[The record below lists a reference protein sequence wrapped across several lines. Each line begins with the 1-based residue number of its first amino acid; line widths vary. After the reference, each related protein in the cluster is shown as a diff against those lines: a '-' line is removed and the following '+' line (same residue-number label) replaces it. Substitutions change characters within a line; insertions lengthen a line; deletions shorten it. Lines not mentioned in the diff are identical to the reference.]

1 MDKLNLSLRQRKLLH
16 MMQEQTTYITGNE
29 LAKQLGVSP
38 RTIRSD
44 IVEINQNILPY
55 HAKILSARSKGYLYT
70 AENPEIIQQLNHKKL
85 IALLLAAVMCL
96 SLAACDNGKTENTD
110 HSQGQN
116 TENTSKENQQT
127 ETASQGNGNPEC

>member
-70 AENPEIIQQLNHKKL
+70 AENPEIIQQLNQIDTAFFTKEDR
-85 IALLLAAVMCL
+85 IRYLAFRLCL
-96 SLAACDNGKTENTD
+96 TDEHLNLFDLEDEMFISHTTLEHDLHSLKM
-110 HSQGQN
+110 HYVL
-116 TENTSKENQQT
+116 
-127 ETASQGNGNPEC
+127 

>member
-1 MDKLNLSLRQRKLLH
+1 

-70 AENPEIIQQLNHKKL
+70 AENPEIIQQLNQILYQRRSHPL
-85 IALLLAAVMCL
+85 SCFPAV
-96 SLAACDNGKTENTD
+96 SDR
-110 HSQGQN
+110 
-116 TENTSKENQQT
+116 
-127 ETASQGNGNPEC
+127 

>member
-55 HAKILSARSKGYLYT
+55 HAKILSARSKGIPLYRRKPRNHPT
-70 AENPEIIQQLNHKKL
+70 AKSN
-85 IALLLAAVMCL
+85 
-96 SLAACDNGKTENTD
+96 
-110 HSQGQN
+110 
-116 TENTSKENQQT
+116 
-127 ETASQGNGNPEC
+127 